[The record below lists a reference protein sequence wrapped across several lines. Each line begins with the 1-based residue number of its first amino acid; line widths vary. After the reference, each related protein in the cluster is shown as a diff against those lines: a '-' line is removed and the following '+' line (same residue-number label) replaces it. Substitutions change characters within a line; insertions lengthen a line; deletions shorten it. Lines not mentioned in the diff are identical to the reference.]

1 MSSNSD
7 SDTNEYEI
15 IKSPTEKFNKLYYK
29 LFKIKTV
36 SNIVSKLKQ
45 FKIQH
50 NLCYSVIDFLKLKE
64 SNNNLN
70 NLSNSA
76 PIYNSFTN
84 NLSTNNTIPI
94 NIQKKSNTPKKRS
107 FEERLKLERELM
119 QIEDMNLNQKNKQQ
133 KINNDTFNTNLPTII
148 QHSSNNNDVNLPNIM
163 KQSFTQK
170 VSKKSFKSTHLK
182 SHVRNNASTTPKND
196 NHILL
201 QSMVNTNQPTANK
214 NIFSLCFSNFINCIE
229 YLGKSISN
237 GCSRM
242 CNYIK
247 NCFK

>member
-1 MSSNSD
+1 MSNSD
-7 SDTNEYEI
+7 SDTSEYEI

-29 LFKIKTV
+29 LFKTKAL

-50 NLCYSVIDFLKLKE
+50 NLCYSVIDFLE
-64 SNNNLN
+64 SEECKNNFN

-76 PIYNSFTN
+76 PICIS
-84 NLSTNNTIPI
+84 STNNTIPNN
-94 NIQKKSNTPKKRS
+94 NIISQKSTTPKKRS
-107 FEERLKLERELM
+107 LEERLKLERELM
-119 QIEDMNLNQKNKQQ
+119 QIEDINLTQKNKQQ
-133 KINNDTFNTNLPTII
+133 KLNNDTFDTNLPTVI
-148 QHSSNNNDVNLPNIM
+148 QNSGNNNDINLPNIM

-170 VSKKSFKSTHLK
+170 VSRKSVKSAHLK
-182 SHVRNNASTTPKND
+182 SYIRNNASTPKND

-201 QSMVNTNQPTANK
+201 QNMNNTNKTTTNK
-214 NIFSLCFSNFINCIE
+214 NIFCLCFSNFINYID

-237 GCSRM
+237 SCSRM